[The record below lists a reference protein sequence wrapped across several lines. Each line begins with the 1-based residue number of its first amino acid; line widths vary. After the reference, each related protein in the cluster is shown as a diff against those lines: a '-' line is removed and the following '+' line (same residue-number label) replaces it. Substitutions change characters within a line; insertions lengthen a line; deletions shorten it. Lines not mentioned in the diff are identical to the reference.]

1 LTAFLAA
8 WVIGLFDTTIEKLVA
23 LAVLMPI
30 VASMGGIAGSQTLT
44 LVIRSMALDQLN
56 DKNQRWLLRKEF
68 LVGMANGVIWAI
80 AIAFV
85 TYLWFGNFLL
95 GIMIGAAIIVNMTAA
110 AVAGVMIPLGLKRIG
125 IDPALSGS
133 VLLTTVTDVVGFMA
147 FLGFATLFIV

>member
-1 LTAFLAA
+1 
-8 WVIGLFDTTIEKLVA
+8 
-23 LAVLMPI
+23 MPI

-85 TYLWFGNFLL
+85 TYLWFGNFYWE
-95 GIMIGAAIIVNMTAA
+95 
-110 AVAGVMIPLGLKRIG
+110 
-125 IDPALSGS
+125 S
-133 VLLTTVTDVVGFMA
+133 
-147 FLGFATLFIV
+147 

>member
-1 LTAFLAA
+1 
-8 WVIGLFDTTIEKLVA
+8 
-23 LAVLMPI
+23 
-30 VASMGGIAGSQTLT
+30 
-44 LVIRSMALDQLN
+44 
-56 DKNQRWLLRKEF
+56 
-68 LVGMANGVIWAI
+68 MANGVIWAI